1 MDCPSSPSSSSVIT
15 PPLHDYDNIHRIAKL
30 IIQAMLW
37 TSSVLHY
44 DAKSKTMVDWD
55 WPADDKNNMIPP
67 DQFENYRKERNLKYP
82 CCVCADETQQTYVE
96 AIVYPWWNSTRGTWD
111 WITRCA
117 TDRCTYEDIFCYHHK
132 ALVYINT
139 EMWSWKEQDILFS
152 RLSSFTSGGISKE
165 EFRKL
170 FKSCVDGLRWWIDC
184 QSNPT
189 LQFEL
194 RLLLF
199 LLEEHVYSGDL
210 WRLVMARQ
218 IEVMQEE
225 RLYKLQPQN
234 CTSTDHFAKEL
245 ELLEDKKDRAQLE
258 LSLYSQAMDVFRP
271 RLGSQCGLSVP
282 GGDREWLSSMAN
294 RISGCGIG
302 SRLASTHDTGSAI
315 GDVTDESASITS
327 RLLILY
333 KTLVLPEI
341 SCRPYRLVSTWV
353 EECME
358 EYYMD
363 DRATEGASLQILILQ
378 AGELSDSE
386 ADKHLIDAE
395 LSLMQSR
402 YRCAQTEVELLSD
415 AIQYLIE
422 SNTICSMGGAAPRR
436 RSFVDQYEHLLDSS
450 SDTVYKSSNYLSM
463 LGTRFVQKLEL
474 AVVRRLTTMSS
485 MLT

>member
-1 MDCPSSPSSSSVIT
+1 MDRPSSPSSSSVIT
-15 PPLHDYDNIHRIAKL
+15 PPLHDYDNIRRIAKL

-96 AIVYPWWNSTRGTWD
+96 AIIVAHMKIFSAT
-111 WITRCA
+111 ITKHSRISA
-117 TDRCTYEDIFCYHHK
+117 QSLK
-132 ALVYINT
+132 N
-139 EMWSWKEQDILFS
+139 
-152 RLSSFTSGGISKE
+152 RLSSLLPPSGIS
-165 EFRKL
+165 RKGAL
-170 FKSCVDGLRWWIDC
+170 ALSSSTAGVDGLRWWIDC

-225 RLYKLQPQN
+225 RLYKSQPQN
-234 CTSTDHFAKEL
+234 CTSTDRFAKEL

-282 GGDREWLSSMAN
+282 RGDREWLSSMAN
-294 RISGCGIG
+294 GISGCGVG

-402 YRCAQTEVELLSD
+402 YRRAQTEVKLLSD

-450 SDTVYKSSNYLSM
+450 SDTGDGYWSDC
-463 LGTRFVQKLEL
+463 
-474 AVVRRLTTMSS
+474 
-485 MLT
+485 

>member
-1 MDCPSSPSSSSVIT
+1 MDRPSLPSHSSVIT
-15 PPLHDYDNIHRIAKL
+15 PPLHDCDNIHRLAKL
-30 IIQAMLW
+30 ITQAMLW
-37 TSSVLHY
+37 TFSILYY

-55 WPADDKNNMIPP
+55 WPADDENNMILP

-82 CCVCADETQQTYVE
+82 CCVCTDGTQQTYVE
-96 AIVYPWWNSTRGTWD
+96 AIVYPWWNETTRTWV

-117 TDRCTYEDIFCYHHK
+117 TDRCTYEATITKHSR
-132 ALVYINT
+132 IST
-139 EMWSWKEQDILFS
+139 Q
-152 RLSSFTSGGISKE
+152 RLSSFTSGGISTE
-165 EFRKL
+165 EFRTL

-225 RLYKLQPQN
+225 RLYKIQPQN
-234 CTSTDHFAKEL
+234 CTGTDRFAKEL

-271 RLGSQCGLSVP
+271 HLRC
-282 GGDREWLSSMAN
+282 N
-294 RISGCGIG
+294 
-302 SRLASTHDTGSAI
+302 T
-315 GDVTDESASITS
+315 TDESASITS

-333 KTLVLPEI
+333 KMLVLPEI
-341 SCRPYRLVSTWV
+341 ACHPYRLVSTWV

-386 ADKHLIDAE
+386 ADMCLIDAE

-422 SNTICSMGGAAPRR
+422 SNTKKQQLFESY
-436 RSFVDQYEHLLDSS
+436 VNQ
-450 SDTVYKSSNYLSM
+450 
-463 LGTRFVQKLEL
+463 QKLEL
-474 AVVRRLTTMSS
+474 IVVRHLTMMSS